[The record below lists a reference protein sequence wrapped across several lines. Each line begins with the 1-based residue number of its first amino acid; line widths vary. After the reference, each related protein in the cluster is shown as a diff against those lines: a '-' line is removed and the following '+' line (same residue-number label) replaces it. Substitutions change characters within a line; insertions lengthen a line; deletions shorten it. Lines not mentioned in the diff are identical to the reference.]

1 MAGPHDEFAD
11 LAVELIAENG
21 RPMTVRKLSRTPAD
35 ASKPWR
41 GPSADPGLGYE
52 FEVEAI
58 GVVVD
63 WTEEEYEEDQTRRG
77 SKHLLIA
84 AKPWAEAVPTPIDLM
99 TADSLLDD
107 GGVYSLSKGNL
118 LKPGTT
124 AIMYD
129 FQVRQ

>member
-11 LAVELIAENG
+11 LAEELIAENG
-21 RPMTVRKLSRTPAD
+21 RPMTVRKLSRVPAD
-35 ASKPWR
+35 SDKPWR
-41 GPSADPGLGYE
+41 GPAATTPDGYE

-84 AKPWAEAVPTPIDLM
+84 CKPHLVTANPPVDLM
-99 TADSLLDD
+99 QADSLLDD
-107 GGVYSLSKGNL
+107 GGVYSLSKGNT

>member
-11 LAVELIAENG
+11 LAEELIAENG

-35 ASKPWR
+35 PAKPWR
-41 GPSADPGLGYE
+41 GPAATAPAGYE

-63 WTEEEYEEDQTRRG
+63 WTEEEYEQDQTRRD
-77 SKHLLIA
+77 SKRLLIA
-84 AKPWAEAVPTPIDLM
+84 AKPHVTADLKS
-99 TADSLLDD
+99 ADSLLDE
-107 GGVYSLSKGNL
+107 GLVYSLSKANL

-124 AIMYD
+124 AIMYE
-129 FQVRQ
+129 FQVRA